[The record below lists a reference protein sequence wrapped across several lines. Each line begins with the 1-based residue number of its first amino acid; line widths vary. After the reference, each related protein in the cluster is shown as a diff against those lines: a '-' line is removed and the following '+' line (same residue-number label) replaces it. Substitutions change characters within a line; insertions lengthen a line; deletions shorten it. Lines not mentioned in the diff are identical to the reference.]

1 MSIRPGR
8 VASEVANGD
17 QLKNNP
23 NLQIAWISAFRL
35 LPQFCTEWID
45 FWVISTPQ
53 EKAHG
58 KIDHFDFHA
67 RFLPF
72 FFLQSHPGVSIEIC
86 QKMSPQ
92 LSVNGAWLRKNIQ
105 AMSKG
110 CCFGH
115 VSTCGFVYLV
125 GIFFAKLKNKSF
137 KLRGH
142 CHFFLVGLSTSVHS
156 SLLQSSLQSQSL

>member
-8 VASEVANGD
+8 VASMVANGD

-45 FWVISTPQ
+45 FWVISDSPRKSPWKNWPFWFSCQ
-53 EKAHG
+53 IFA
-58 KIDHFDFHA
+58 
-67 RFLPF
+67 F
-72 FFLQSHPGVSIEIC
+72 FFLQSHPGVLIEIC

-92 LSVNGAWLRKNIQ
+92 LSVNGAWLGKNIQ

-156 SLLQSSLQSQSL
+156 SLLQSSSQSQNL